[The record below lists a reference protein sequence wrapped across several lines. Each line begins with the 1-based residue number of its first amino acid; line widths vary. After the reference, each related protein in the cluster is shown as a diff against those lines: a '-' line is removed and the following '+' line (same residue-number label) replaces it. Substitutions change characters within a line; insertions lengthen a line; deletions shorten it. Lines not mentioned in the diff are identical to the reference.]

1 MTSFLIILVRLIVA
15 IFSLVVII
23 IPVLAVAFVLE
34 FICAISYFAFCA
46 LFYSEEY
53 IKNEAWL
60 RHFPTSIKNFRRIFL
75 TVYDYALNRDKSSL
89 ESLKKEP
96 EDFYQTF
103 LIFNG
108 ISFFGIVVILVGFV
122 DGWLAIIS
130 TVFIGMIFREPF
142 LNFIKDIK
150 RYFMEEVNAKINKL
164 DKENSSKEKS
174 KDNIEKAF
182 EDLEKTE

>member
-23 IPVLAVAFVLE
+23 IPVLVVAFVLE

-75 TVYDYALNRDKSSL
+75 TVYDYALNSNR
-89 ESLKKEP
+89 
-96 EDFYQTF
+96 
-103 LIFNG
+103 
-108 ISFFGIVVILVGFV
+108 SFPYIIKQQLAQASAVI
-122 DGWLAIIS
+122 
-130 TVFIGMIFREPF
+130 
-142 LNFIKDIK
+142 
-150 RYFMEEVNAKINKL
+150 
-164 DKENSSKEKS
+164 
-174 KDNIEKAF
+174 
-182 EDLEKTE
+182 